1 MLKVLLKKQMA
12 EVFRSYFYN
21 RKTNKARSK
30 ANSIVLFILF
40 GFLMVGVLGGTFTF
54 IALGVCLGL
63 TPVGMG
69 WLYFA
74 MMSGIAVTLGTFGSV
89 FNTYSGLY
97 LPKDNDLLLSMPI
110 PVRLII
116 ISRLVNVYLLGTMYA
131 GVVFIPTLIVYWL
144 IAGATVQNVIC
155 GIILFLIVTAIVLI
169 LSCVLGWVV
178 AKISLKL
185 KNKSFITVL
194 ISLVFIG
201 GYYVVYFKAQEWIKA
216 LIANAVVYSENIKN
230 SAYVLFLFGRVGEG
244 DLLATGIFLLAT
256 AILLFV
262 TLFVLSRGFLKL
274 ATSSGSTK
282 KVRYTEKTAKQK
294 SVFGAVL
301 SKEFARFTSSPN
313 YMLNCG
319 LGVLLLPAL
328 GVFLLI
334 KGAELLEI
342 VSTSLAFIPSCGG
355 LLLCAA
361 LMLMSTMTDTAAP
374 SVSLEGKSVWI
385 PQSLPIEPKTVLM
398 AKTAMQLLLTE
409 IPMLFAAVCGAVVV
423 QAFVLEKILICA
435 VPLLFALFMAL
446 FNTFL
451 GVKNPIMEW
460 TTEIIPIKQ
469 SGSVAIA
476 LFGGWGFVVVFAA
489 PYLLLGQLTGLTL
502 YLVIWAV
509 ILSDLS
515 VLLYRWLVTKGAM
528 AFSRL

>member
-385 PQSLPIEPKTVLM
+385 PQIV
-398 AKTAMQLLLTE
+398 Q
-409 IPMLFAAVCGAVVV
+409 MLH
-423 QAFVLEKILICA
+423 
-435 VPLLFALFMAL
+435 
-446 FNTFL
+446 
-451 GVKNPIMEW
+451 
-460 TTEIIPIKQ
+460 
-469 SGSVAIA
+469 SGSIGFHDDI
-476 LFGGWGFVVVFAA
+476 FG
-489 PYLLLGQLTGLTL
+489 
-502 YLVIWAV
+502 
-509 ILSDLS
+509 
-515 VLLYRWLVTKGAM
+515 
-528 AFSRL
+528 

>member
-201 GYYVVYFKAQEWIKA
+201 GYYVVYFKAQEWIKV

-423 QAFVLEKILICA
+423 QAPVLEKILICA

-509 ILSDLS
+509 ILSALS

>member
-294 SVFGAVL
+294 GVFGAVL

-328 GVFLLI
+328 GVFLLL

-509 ILSDLS
+509 ILSALS
-515 VLLYRWLVTKGAM
+515 ALLYRWLVTKGAM

>member
-30 ANSIVLFILF
+30 ANSIVLFNLF
-40 GFLMVGVLGGTFTF
+40 GFLMFGVLGGTFTF

-374 SVSLEGKSVWI
+374 SVSLEGKRVWI

-423 QAFVLEKILICA
+423 QAPVLEKILICA

-509 ILSDLS
+509 ILSALS